1 MNRIQN
7 EFLGCM
13 IAVRMDNRKDFNDFI
28 DWASQENLFT
38 MGNNPVKRLSYPGGD
53 KEPKK
58 TFVVY
63 RHTEDM
69 LIYWGYVGN
78 YPEGYKL
85 VDFKDLEIGNS
96 VIEDAAT
103 VKNEVAIPEFK
114 EGTITPAKIEGCN
127 IETLRDVA
135 LPIIKRYGN
144 IVVTKENFKEIKGI
158 CAKLNKDKDKINNR
172 KKEIKNTATEAV
184 AVFEKTA
191 MEIVKAYENVVGSLK
206 NQIKQFEEKEKQA
219 KKDKFFV
226 DIINPLLEM
235 AVSKGMLSHEL
246 TEKFEFNEKWLLSK
260 TTKMDLQTGI
270 NLELN
275 RLAELYD
282 REVKDIEFIRSAIQA
297 QCDNANIE
305 NNFGEEK
312 YIELLKG
319 GMSAGEVMKL
329 VTNDI
334 NNIAASI
341 NKAVN
346 NAVASNP
353 VETVQNEEVHCD
365 DKTGEVYAKS
375 TENSILV
382 KIQETAPNV
391 PEDKIFSYT
400 YEFEGNCRAILTF
413 NKFLKVLSKL
423 FKSFSFS
430 KIKLVKKELIDPK
443 TKKTKE
449 YKVMEEN

>member
-7 EFLGCM
+7 EFIGCM
-13 IAVRMDNRKDFNDFI
+13 TAVRIDNEKDFNDFI
-28 DWASQENLFT
+28 DWASQRNLFT
-38 MGNNPVKRLSYPGGD
+38 IGNNPVKKMSYPGGD
-53 KEPKK
+53 KDPHK

-69 LIYWGYVGN
+69 LVYWGYVGN
-78 YPEGYKL
+78 CPEGYEM
-85 VDFKDLEIGNS
+85 VDFKELEMDNS

-103 VKNEVAIPEFK
+103 VKNEVTIPEFEK
-114 EGTITPAKIEGCN
+114 GTIVPAKIEGCN

-135 LPIIKRYGN
+135 LPIIKRYEN
-144 IVVTKENFKEIKGI
+144 IVVTKENFKEIEAI
-158 CAKLNKDKDKINNR
+158 CTRLNKEKNKINDS
-172 KKEIKNTATEAV
+172 KKEVKNTAAEAV
-184 AVFEKTA
+184 AAFEKTA
-191 MEIVKAYENVVGSLK
+191 MEIVKTYENVVGLLR
-206 NQIKQFEEKEKQA
+206 NQIKQFKEEEKQA
-219 KKDKFFV
+219 KKDKIFV
-226 DIINPLLEM
+226 DIINPLLEI
-235 AVSKGMLSHEL
+235 AISKGMLSSEVAK
-246 TEKFEFNEKWLLSK
+246 KFEFNEKWLLSK

-275 RLAELYD
+275 RLAELYA
-282 REVKDIEFIRSAIQA
+282 REIKDIEFIKSTIQV

-305 NNFGEEK
+305 NNFSEEK
-312 YIELLKG
+312 YTELLKG
-319 GMSAGEVMKL
+319 GMEPGEVIKL

-334 NNIAASI
+334 NNIAVTV
-341 NKAVN
+341 NKAVDKV
-346 NAVASNP
+346 VASNQ
-353 VETVQNEEVHCD
+353 VESVQNEEVHCD

-400 YEFEGNCRAILTF
+400 YEFEGNCKAILTF

-423 FKSFSFS
+423 FKSFSFN
-430 KIKLVKKELIDPK
+430 KIKLVKKELMDPK

-449 YKVMEEN
+449 YKVMEED

>member
-1 MNRIQN
+1 MNKLQN

-13 IAVRMDNRKDFNDFI
+13 IAVRMDNEKDFDDFI

-38 MGNNPVKRLSYPGGD
+38 TGNNPVKKMSYPGGD
-53 KEPKK
+53 KDPKK

-69 LIYWGYVGN
+69 LVYWGYVGLC
-78 YPEGYKL
+78 PEGYKL
-85 VDFKDLEIGNS
+85 VDFKELGTDNS
-96 VIEDAAT
+96 VIEDSAT
-103 VKNEVAIPEFK
+103 VKNEVVIPEFK
-114 EGTITPAKIEGCN
+114 VGTIVPAKIEGCN
-127 IETLRDVA
+127 ISELKELA
-135 LPIIKRYGN
+135 LPIIEKYKN
-144 IVVTKENFKEIKGI
+144 TVVTKDNYKEIKDL
-158 CAKLNKDKDKINNR
+158 CTRLNNSSKAVNDF
-172 KKEIKNTATEAV
+172 KKEVKKTAGEPII
-184 AVFEKTA
+184 VFEKEA
-191 MEIVKAYENVVGSLK
+191 MTIVNAYKEAVSFLK
-206 NQIKQFEEKEKQA
+206 EQVTVFDNQVKEQA
-219 KKDKFFV
+219 KQK
-226 DIINPLLEM
+226 IISTMIIPEM
-235 AVSKGMLSHEL
+235 KKAVERNDFPGEYVNN
-246 TEKFEFNEKWLLSK
+246 FIFDDRWLLKK
-260 TTKMDLQTGI
+260 TTK
-270 NLELN
+270 
-275 RLAELYD
+275 AELQKGIASELERLTNSYKQ
-282 REVKDIEFIRSAIQA
+282 ELANISFIKGAIQS
-297 QCDNANIE
+297 QCNATNIE
-305 NNFGEEK
+305 NNIEDSK

-319 GMSAGEVMKL
+319 GMEPGEVMKL

-334 NNIAASI
+334 NNIATTV

-346 NAVASNP
+346 SVIASNP
-353 VETVQNEEVHCD
+353 VETVQNEKIHYD

-423 FKSFSFS
+423 FKSFSFN

-449 YKVMEEN
+449 YKVMEED